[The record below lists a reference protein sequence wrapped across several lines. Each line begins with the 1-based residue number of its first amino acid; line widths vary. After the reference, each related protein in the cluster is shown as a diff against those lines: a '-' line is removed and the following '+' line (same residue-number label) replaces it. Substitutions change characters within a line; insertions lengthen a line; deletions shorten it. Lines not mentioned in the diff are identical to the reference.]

1 MQSVCPILGRVSP
14 ETACQCVQLC
24 KLLKL
29 LPFAQITLLCLSGW
43 IIAQAHFTFLW
54 PFLTTYTQW
63 MPSTLHS
70 KQKSNPPDHEEFVTS
85 YAHWVYA
92 KTNVLLGRRERES
105 HGKPRQLCDWFL
117 PFLLSRHLP
126 WVRGGA
132 ARTTAVI
139 SGWEYF
145 KAVCQSIWEVV
156 HSVHLHP
163 VERSPHFIWG
173 STEGQPSALTI
184 GTKTERCF
192 CSVFSVWCTD
202 FRRKFCG
209 SLHFMCW
216 SYVLNIT

>member
-54 PFLTTYTQW
+54 PLLTTYTQW

-92 KTNVLLGRRERES
+92 KTNVLLGRRERAS
-105 HGKPRQLCDWFL
+105 HGKP
-117 PFLLSRHLP
+117 
-126 WVRGGA
+126 
-132 ARTTAVI
+132 
-139 SGWEYF
+139 
-145 KAVCQSIWEVV
+145 CQRVTGS
-156 HSVHLHP
+156 
-163 VERSPHFIWG
+163 SP
-173 STEGQPSALTI
+173 
-184 GTKTERCF
+184 F
-192 CSVFSVWCTD
+192 CSVDTCLEWGEEQPEPLLWSQGENISKLRVSPSEKWYILFISTLWREAHTSSEAP
-202 FRRKFCG
+202 RKV
-209 SLHFMCW
+209 SHLLW
-216 SYVLNIT
+216 Q